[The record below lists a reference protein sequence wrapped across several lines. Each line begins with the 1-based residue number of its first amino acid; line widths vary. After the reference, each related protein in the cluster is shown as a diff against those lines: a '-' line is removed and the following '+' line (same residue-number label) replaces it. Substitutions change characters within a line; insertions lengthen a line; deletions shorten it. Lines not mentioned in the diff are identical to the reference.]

1 MNEYRIVLCEARE
14 AGEKRVFV
22 SGSLG
27 PAGEPDIGPFCAL
40 HRIGGAL
47 IVAVHQYLTDPDMI
61 ESLGLIP

>member
-1 MNEYRIVLCEARE
+1 MTQALELRE
-14 AGEKRVFV
+14 PLPHA
-22 SGSLG
+22 L
-27 PAGEPDIGPFCAL
+27 AGEPDIGPFCAL